1 MTDSI
6 DKKLQEKHDN
16 LDDLDAMLDEAESSL
31 VQMNEFQD
39 DEDAID
45 RLLIDTGFDSDEALT
60 HPTAQKD
67 IGLHDELDDLL
78 GFDDFD
84 DFVNEPEETQALVDV
99 DDSDFASSNEL
110 QDDEDALDRLLTAAS
125 LKTDDMP
132 MQTTGHDDES
142 GLEALDDFS
151 DFSAFNEP
159 EIDLQDSP
167 QTTAAKEGNEPELAI
182 EDLAALADNVDLSDE
197 IDTVGESDMPYED
210 NIAAPALAEIDESDA
225 QDDVGADNELDEFS
239 DFSDFSEP
247 DILPEIENDEP
258 EPVIESLSE
267 QVDDVGLPDEIDE
280 FFSLSDNF
288 DESDM
293 IPDDEIEV
301 SAPAEAESIASDPE
315 PQAVV
320 EQPLLEEAD
329 DFSGFVDDFNE
340 SDRLQ
345 DDELEVVPA
354 PAEAEL
360 SASDLEPQAVV
371 EQPLVEEADDFSGFV
386 DDVNESDRLQEDELE
401 VVPAPAEAESIASD
415 SEPQAVVEQP
425 LVEEVDDFSGFVD
438 DFNES
443 DKLQNDELEVVPAPA
458 EAEAIASDPEP
469 QAVVEQPLLEEADDF
484 SGFVDD
490 FNESD
495 RLQDDELEVVPAPAE
510 AESIA
515 SDPEPQAVVEQP
527 LVEEVDDFSGFVDDV
542 NESDRLQ
549 EDELEMSAPAETE
562 LSGSDPELQAVVE
575 QPVVEE
581 VDDFSGFIDDFN
593 ESDRLQDDELEVV
606 PAPAEAESIASDP
619 EPQAVV
625 EQPLVEEV
633 DDFSGFVDDFNES
646 DRLQD
651 DELEVVPAPAEAES
665 IASDPEPQA
674 VVEQLLVEEVDDF
687 SGFADDFNES
697 DRLQDDELEV
707 VPAPAEAESI
717 ASDPEPQAVVEQPL
731 VEEVDDFSGF
741 VDDFNESDRLQDDE
755 LEVVPAPAE
764 AESIASDPEPQAV
777 VEQLLVEEVDDFSG
791 FADDFNESDMLQDDE
806 LEVVPAPAEAESIA
820 SDQESET
827 AVEESFNDLLNDENG
842 IDSLLMDSDFDTEDV
857 EEQTVGKKDAFG
869 DDVGL
874 SEIDDFFQ
882 LDEVSDDFSMET
894 GEDQLVGTEQS
905 IQDEDDFLLPDFDI
919 TADMEMSDMVGNS
932 GIKED
937 DLADAFADT
946 DFMNEE
952 GAVQSFDSEAAGLNA
967 GADEAMPES
976 QSKPAAKTAIEDP
989 VDQDDIK
996 KQLKDAEN
1004 KVKKARIFSYVALG
1018 FGVVAVSAAVALGV
1032 MTHGAKSEIS
1042 KLTEQVSTLEA
1053 SLAKSA
1059 QNNPNEEINAVMN
1072 SVAQLNHQ
1080 VYGFITELKGNSQIP
1095 VDVLNSNVSGIVAK
1109 QGMVSKALDTL
1120 QVKMGWEGKV
1130 LLESLVAE
1138 PPKVDAVHEPAPAPI
1153 PAPAKEGNMHGIAP
1167 VKTEHASTKEDVA
1180 HEHVATKEDKIAPTK
1195 ERAKHEA
1202 APAKVEAVLETAP
1215 AKVKAQ
1221 PEAAPAKPITPP
1233 QPVVLK
1239 EEPVKPGK
1247 QTTVAK
1253 WGVNLVAF
1261 KQEWFAK
1268 SKAAEFARLG
1278 VFAEVIPVYEKNTM
1292 MYRLRVGG
1300 FKSKAEALSNT
1311 NRIKKTLNLGSVWVS
1326 DN

>member
-110 QDDEDALDRLLTAAS
+110 QDDQDALDRLLTAAS

-345 DDELEVVPA
+345 EDELEVVPA

-415 SEPQAVVEQP
+415 QEPQAVVEQP

-438 DFNES
+438 DF
-443 DKLQNDELEVVPAPA
+443 
-458 EAEAIASDPEP
+458 
-469 QAVVEQPLLEEADDF
+469 
-484 SGFVDD
+484 
-490 FNESD
+490 
-495 RLQDDELEVVPAPAE
+495 
-510 AESIA
+510 
-515 SDPEPQAVVEQP
+515 
-527 LVEEVDDFSGFVDDV
+527 

-755 LEVVPAPAE
+755 REVVPAPAE

-777 VEQLLVEEVDDFSG
+777 VEQPVVEEVDDFSG

-1202 APAKVEAVLETAP
+1202 APAKVEAVPETAP